1 MRRKI
6 FIFMLLMIN
15 MTILTGCWSYR
26 EIDKLSI
33 VAGAAVDKS
42 ESGKR
47 IFTFEIID
55 LHEGGRDTNI
65 ESRLLESEGYT
76 IFDAVRNSLKFTAP
90 RPYFG
95 HMEVVII
102 SQEIAK
108 DGVIEI
114 LDFLNR
120 DAEPR
125 LTIDLLVSKEKTAK
139 EILKTQSTTTEI
151 RSFEIYEML
160 DAQKYLSK
168 SPKVEVYQFINELP
182 CEGSSPFLP
191 AIRITETAGI
201 KTMELSGTAV
211 FKEDKL
217 IGFLDEEE
225 SKYFL
230 FIKDNIKG
238 GVFALENL
246 PSVNDVNI
254 SFEIFQNQTEVKP
267 VYSDGGL
274 SMNIETKTQMTLAE
288 QGTELDFTSERG
300 RLTIK
305 KEMEESLKANIQKV
319 IQRVQKDFAVDIFGF
334 GSIVNAEMP
343 SLWKEIGR
351 DWNDIFVD
359 LDVNVNTIIEIRDSG
374 SLSGPIKVGR

>member
-1 MRRKI
+1 MRRKV
-6 FIFMLLMIN
+6 FIPMLLMIN

-26 EIDKLSI
+26 EIDRLSI
-33 VAGAAVDKS
+33 VAGAAVDKG
-42 ESGKR
+42 EDGKC

-55 LHEGGRDTNI
+55 LQEGGRDTNI
-65 ESRLLESEGYT
+65 KSRLLESEGYT

-102 SQEIAK
+102 SQEIAR

-125 LTIDLLVSKEKTAK
+125 LTVDLLLSKEQTAK
-139 EILKTQSTTTEI
+139 EILKAQSTTTDI

-160 DAQKYLSK
+160 DVQKHLSK

-201 KTMELSGTAV
+201 KTTELSGTAV

-225 SKYFL
+225 TKYFL
-230 FIKDNIKG
+230 FTKDNIKG
-238 GVFALENL
+238 GLLALENL
-246 PSVNDVNI
+246 PSANNVNI
-254 SFEIFQNQTEVKP
+254 SFEIFHNKTEIKP
-267 VYSDGGL
+267 VYSNGEL
-274 SMNIETKTQMTLAE
+274 SINIETKTQITLAE
-288 QGTELDFTSERG
+288 QGTELNFTNERG
-300 RLTIK
+300 RLTLK
-305 KEMEESLKANIQKV
+305 KEMEEFLKANIQKV

-343 SLWKEIGR
+343 ALWKEIDR
-351 DWNDIFVD
+351 DWNDIFAD
-359 LDVNVNTIIEIRDSG
+359 LDVNVNTNIEIRGSG
-374 SLSGPIKVGR
+374 LLSDPIKVGM